1 MKERIIQ
8 GALVAWMTIV
18 LATHWILASG
28 FGFRAAEKKI
38 PVLRTMQEILSSW
51 FYAPYGP

>member
-8 GALVAWMTIV
+8 GALFAWMTIV
-18 LATHWILASG
+18 LATHWILCGWPG
-28 FGFRAAEKKI
+28 FKAAGAKVSFLRAA
-38 PVLRTMQEILSSW
+38 QEILSSW